1 MSRTKKSLKNILAG
15 LGFQAI
21 TILSNFIC
29 RTALIR
35 YLGIDYVSLNGL
47 FWEIVSMLSLV
58 EMGIG
63 SAIVYHLYKPIADG
77 NIELIKKIMGF
88 NIMDTAIYLFLT
100 SKGYIVGRLA
110 PIVVNDDLR
119 VETYV
124 NPIPSGLVL
133 TGIVVSVSVTA
144 LMLAITVRLYKRYG
158 TLDIDEIAL
167 SAKREE
173 I

>member
-1 MSRTKKSLKNILAG
+1 MTLFTNYYETAAVIL
-15 LGFQAI
+15 F
-21 TILSNFIC
+21 
-29 RTALIR
+29 
-35 YLGIDYVSLNGL
+35 
-47 FWEIVSMLSLV
+47 
-58 EMGIG
+58 GIG
-63 SAIVYHLYKPIADG
+63 LTTLLLHK
-77 NIELIKKIMGF
+77 NMIKKIMGF

-173 I
+173 ILDS

>member
-1 MSRTKKSLKNILAG
+1 MAFIRCFGKGKLDKMTLFTNYYETAAVIL
-15 LGFQAI
+15 F
-21 TILSNFIC
+21 
-29 RTALIR
+29 
-35 YLGIDYVSLNGL
+35 
-47 FWEIVSMLSLV
+47 
-58 EMGIG
+58 GIG
-63 SAIVYHLYKPIADG
+63 LTTLLLHK
-77 NIELIKKIMGF
+77 NMIKKIMGF
-88 NIMDTAIYLFLT
+88 NIMDTAVYLFLT

>member
-1 MSRTKKSLKNILAG
+1 MTLFTNYYETAAVIL
-15 LGFQAI
+15 F
-21 TILSNFIC
+21 
-29 RTALIR
+29 
-35 YLGIDYVSLNGL
+35 
-47 FWEIVSMLSLV
+47 
-58 EMGIG
+58 GIG
-63 SAIVYHLYKPIADG
+63 LTTLLLHK
-77 NIELIKKIMGF
+77 NMIKKIMGF

-144 LMLAITVRLYKRYG
+144 LMLAITVSLYKRYG

>member
-1 MSRTKKSLKNILAG
+1 MDSIRCFGKGKLDKMTLFTNYYETAAVIL
-15 LGFQAI
+15 F
-21 TILSNFIC
+21 
-29 RTALIR
+29 
-35 YLGIDYVSLNGL
+35 
-47 FWEIVSMLSLV
+47 
-58 EMGIG
+58 GIG
-63 SAIVYHLYKPIADG
+63 LTTLLLHK
-77 NIELIKKIMGF
+77 NMIKKIMGF

>member
-1 MSRTKKSLKNILAG
+1 MTLFTNYYETAAVIL
-15 LGFQAI
+15 F
-21 TILSNFIC
+21 
-29 RTALIR
+29 
-35 YLGIDYVSLNGL
+35 
-47 FWEIVSMLSLV
+47 
-58 EMGIG
+58 GIG
-63 SAIVYHLYKPIADG
+63 LTTLLLHK
-77 NIELIKKIMGF
+77 NMIKKIMGF
-88 NIMDTAIYLFLT
+88 NIMDTAIYLFST

>member
-1 MSRTKKSLKNILAG
+1 MDKMTLFTNYYETAAVIL
-15 LGFQAI
+15 F
-21 TILSNFIC
+21 
-29 RTALIR
+29 
-35 YLGIDYVSLNGL
+35 
-47 FWEIVSMLSLV
+47 
-58 EMGIG
+58 GIG
-63 SAIVYHLYKPIADG
+63 LTTLLLHK
-77 NIELIKKIMGF
+77 NMIKKIMGF

>member
-1 MSRTKKSLKNILAG
+1 MAFIRCFEKGKLDKMTLFTNYYETAAVIL
-15 LGFQAI
+15 F
-21 TILSNFIC
+21 
-29 RTALIR
+29 
-35 YLGIDYVSLNGL
+35 
-47 FWEIVSMLSLV
+47 
-58 EMGIG
+58 GIG
-63 SAIVYHLYKPIADG
+63 LTTLLLHK
-77 NIELIKKIMGF
+77 NMIKKIMGF

>member
-1 MSRTKKSLKNILAG
+1 MAFIRCFGKGKLDKMTLFTNYYETAAVILFRIGLTTLLLHKN
-15 LGFQAI
+15 
-21 TILSNFIC
+21 
-29 RTALIR
+29 
-35 YLGIDYVSLNGL
+35 
-47 FWEIVSMLSLV
+47 M
-58 EMGIG
+58 
-63 SAIVYHLYKPIADG
+63 
-77 NIELIKKIMGF
+77 IKKIMGF

>member
-1 MSRTKKSLKNILAG
+1 
-15 LGFQAI
+15 
-21 TILSNFIC
+21 
-29 RTALIR
+29 
-35 YLGIDYVSLNGL
+35 
-47 FWEIVSMLSLV
+47 
-58 EMGIG
+58 
-63 SAIVYHLYKPIADG
+63 
-77 NIELIKKIMGF
+77 MGF

>member
-1 MSRTKKSLKNILAG
+1 MASIRCFGKEKLDKMTLFTNYYETAAVIL
-15 LGFQAI
+15 F
-21 TILSNFIC
+21 
-29 RTALIR
+29 
-35 YLGIDYVSLNGL
+35 
-47 FWEIVSMLSLV
+47 
-58 EMGIG
+58 GIG
-63 SAIVYHLYKPIADG
+63 LTTLLLHK
-77 NIELIKKIMGF
+77 NMIKKIMGF

>member
-1 MSRTKKSLKNILAG
+1 MAFIRCFGKGKLDKMTLFTNYYETAAVIL
-15 LGFQAI
+15 F
-21 TILSNFIC
+21 
-29 RTALIR
+29 
-35 YLGIDYVSLNGL
+35 
-47 FWEIVSMLSLV
+47 
-58 EMGIG
+58 GIG
-63 SAIVYHLYKPIADG
+63 LTTLLLHKNMIR
-77 NIELIKKIMGF
+77 KIMGF

>member
-1 MSRTKKSLKNILAG
+1 MTLFTNYYETAAVIL
-15 LGFQAI
+15 F
-21 TILSNFIC
+21 
-29 RTALIR
+29 
-35 YLGIDYVSLNGL
+35 
-47 FWEIVSMLSLV
+47 
-58 EMGIG
+58 GIG
-63 SAIVYHLYKPIADG
+63 LTTLLLHK
-77 NIELIKKIMGF
+77 NMIKKIMGF

-110 PIVVNDDLR
+110 PNDDLR

>member
-1 MSRTKKSLKNILAG
+1 MTLFTNYYETAAVIL
-15 LGFQAI
+15 F
-21 TILSNFIC
+21 
-29 RTALIR
+29 
-35 YLGIDYVSLNGL
+35 
-47 FWEIVSMLSLV
+47 
-58 EMGIG
+58 GIG
-63 SAIVYHLYKPIADG
+63 LTTLLLHK
-77 NIELIKKIMGF
+77 NMIKKIMGF
-88 NIMDTAIYLFLT
+88 NIMDTAIYLLLT

>member
-1 MSRTKKSLKNILAG
+1 MTLFTNYYETAAVIL
-15 LGFQAI
+15 F
-21 TILSNFIC
+21 
-29 RTALIR
+29 
-35 YLGIDYVSLNGL
+35 
-47 FWEIVSMLSLV
+47 
-58 EMGIG
+58 GIG
-63 SAIVYHLYKPIADG
+63 LTTLLLHK
-77 NIELIKKIMGF
+77 NMIKKIMGF

-167 SAKREE
+167 SEKREE